1 MPLEPISLINA
12 GIVIASIQGC
22 AILWSKAGHR
32 GICVLLLLLALSALM
47 NILEAKGIAPY
58 LTQFTPTFLLLFGPM
73 LYLACSLL
81 TKNALNKRDGLH
93 FLPAL
98 LSMAFSQY
106 VQAIIA
112 LGTLSRL
119 AYSVLTARQLQQYKR
134 HLDAERSDSDE
145 YSFHWMIWVVVITA
159 SFNVIDLV
167 RLNLQPFISADL
179 NVFGQGVNNTL
190 WLVMVMFITYK
201 LNSQQ
206 SAPAIENRSND
217 KAQARSSDSHSTGDE
232 GLSSDRA
239 QSAEKEDAAQFE
251 VIFSALDVQIKEEQ
265 WFLIERLTLAQLS
278 EFSGFQQRDISRAIN
293 LNANKSF
300 NEYIN
305 TLRVDYVCQAI
316 RNHANKSITELT
328 FDAGFSSK
336 AAFNRAFKQVTKMT
350 PTQFKNMQAA

>member
-12 GIVIASIQGC
+12 GIVIASLQG
-22 AILWSKAGHR
+22 ASILWGKAGHR
-32 GICVLLLLLALSALM
+32 GICVLLLLLALSALL
-47 NILEAKGIAPY
+47 NILEANSIAPY
-58 LTQFTPTFLLLFGPM
+58 LTRFTPAFLLMFGPM

-81 TKNALNKRDGLH
+81 TKNTLNKRDGLH
-93 FLPAL
+93 FIPAL
-98 LSMAFSQY
+98 VSMAFSQY

-119 AYSVLTARQLQQYKR
+119 VYSLLTARRLQQYKH
-134 HLDAERSDSDE
+134 HLEAERSDSDE
-145 YSFHWMIWVVVITA
+145 YSFQWMIWVVVITA

-167 RLNLQPFISADL
+167 RLNLQPFIAPEL
-179 NVFGQGVNNTL
+179 NAIGQGVNNAL

-201 LNSQQ
+201 LNLQQ
-206 SAPAIENRSND
+206 SAPAIESKSNGE
-217 KAQARSSDSHSTGDE
+217 AQASISGRYSTGEE
-232 GLSSDRA
+232 GSSNGKG
-239 QSAEKEDAAQFE
+239 QCTEKEDAAQYAT
-251 VIFSALDVQIKEEQ
+251 IFSALDVQIKEEQ
-265 WFLIERLTLAQLS
+265 WFLIERLTLAQVS

-316 RNHANKSITELT
+316 KNHTHKSITELT

-350 PTQFKNMQAA
+350 PTQFKTMQAA

>member
-32 GICVLLLLLALSALM
+32 GICVLLLLLAFSALM
-47 NILEAKGIAPY
+47 NILEANDITPI

-73 LYLACSLL
+73 LYLARSLL
-81 TKNALNKRDGLH
+81 TKNTLNKRDGLH

-145 YSFHWMIWVVVITA
+145 YSFKWMIWVVVISA

-167 RLNLQPFISADL
+167 RLNLQPFITPEI
-179 NVFGQGVNNTL
+179 NVIGQGVNNAL

-201 LNSQQ
+201 LNLQQ
-206 SAPAIENRSND
+206 SAPAIESKSNGE
-217 KAQARSSDSHSTGDE
+217 AQASRSGSYSTGEE
-232 GLSSDRA
+232 GYSNGKG
-239 QSAEKEDAAQFE
+239 QCIEKEDAAQYAT
-251 VIFSALDVQIKEEQ
+251 IFSALDVQIKEEH

-305 TLRVDYVCQAI
+305 ALRVDYVCQAI
-316 RNHANKSITELT
+316 RNHTHKSITELT

-336 AAFNRAFKQVTKMT
+336 ASFNRAFKQVTKLT
-350 PTQFKNMQAA
+350 PTQFKNTQAG

>member
-32 GICVLLLLLALSALM
+32 GICVLLLLLAFSALM
-47 NILEAKGIAPY
+47 NILEANDIAPI

-81 TKNALNKRDGLH
+81 TKNTLNKRDGLH

-145 YSFHWMIWVVVITA
+145 YSFKWMIWVVMISA

-167 RLNLQPFISADL
+167 RLNLQPFITPEI
-179 NVFGQGVNNTL
+179 NVIGQGVNNAL

-201 LNSQQ
+201 LNLQQ
-206 SAPAIENRSND
+206 SAPAIENKSNGE
-217 KAQARSSDSHSTGDE
+217 AQARRSDSHSTGDE
-232 GLSSDRA
+232 GLSNVKA
-239 QSAEKEDAAQFE
+239 QSTEKEDAAQFA

-305 TLRVDYVCQAI
+305 TLRVDYICQAI
-316 RNHANKSITELT
+316 RNHTHKSITELT